1 MTLRLVPAAFLAATL
16 AATLVVYAGVLGCF
30 FWADDIVYLYD
41 ARNGSALEFLLIP
54 YGGHL
59 SWARNLLF
67 LVLERLAGPNPAP
80 FFALVLATHL
90 LNVALCFAVVRL
102 WTGSALLAGVW
113 ATLWGTSPRNAAT
126 LEWFAGHSQMVVA
139 TVMLL
144 LLWRAGA
151 LLARGTVPTARDAWA
166 AVALCVLATA
176 SFGIG
181 LGLGMVVPLAA
192 LLLFPRMSRAPRL
205 LLLALFVILPL
216 CYVAGQLAYA
226 AVGTRALSPSGGSL
240 LATLPTAVELT
251 VRMTGTGLAGLLA
264 GFTTTAPIAPSA
276 ALAAAAGLGLA
287 LVVALVPSDGPTR
300 RRLLAVALLPLAIY
314 GITAVGRAPNLKF
327 AGGTARIVATPRYHY
342 AAPLGLA
349 ILAALLCAEAG
360 RRLRVPAAVGKTS
373 AALVV
378 VIGALAWAQSPWHL
392 DDHAWIAERVDVLLA
407 EVDTA
412 AAAAAP
418 ATPVVLPNRPFGGV
432 GPMFMLTPTVFP
444 RFAGVYVAFRASDEV
459 AGRPIR
465 FAESDPA
472 VYAALTANPQK
483 RIARLLVPA
492 P

>member
-1 MTLRLVPAAFLAATL
+1 MVPAALLAASL
-16 AATLVVYAGVLGCF
+16 GATLVVYAGVLGCF
-30 FWADDIVYLYD
+30 FWADDIVFLYD
-41 ARNGSALEFLLIP
+41 ARNGSALDFLLIP

-67 LVLERLAGPNPAP
+67 LVLERLVGPNPGP

-90 LNVALCFAVVRL
+90 LNVALCFAVVRV
-102 WTGSALLAGVW
+102 WTRSALLAAVW
-113 ATLWGTSPRNAAT
+113 AALWGTSPRNAAT

-139 TVMLL
+139 AIMLL
-144 LLWRAGA
+144 LLWRAGT
-151 LLARGTVPTARDAWA
+151 LVARQTEPTARDAWGA
-166 AVALCVLATA
+166 LALCVVATG
-176 SFGIG
+176 SFGVG
-181 LGLGMVVPLAA
+181 LGLGMVVPIAA
-192 LLLFPRMSRAPRL
+192 LLLFPRMRRRPRR
-205 LLLALFVILPL
+205 LLLALFAILPL
-216 CYVAGQLAYA
+216 SYVAGLGAYA

-251 VRMTGTGLAGLLA
+251 VLMTGTGLAGLLA
-264 GFTTTAPIAPSA
+264 GFTTTEPIALPA
-276 ALAAAAGLGLA
+276 ALAAAAGLA
-287 LVVALVPSDGPTR
+287 LVLAAALVLGDGPTR

-314 GITAVGRAPNLKF
+314 GITAVGRAPNLAF

-349 ILAALLCAEAG
+349 ILAALLCAEAR
-360 RRLRVPAAVGKTS
+360 RRLRLPAAVGPLA

-378 VIGALAWAQSPWHL
+378 TSGAVAWARSDWRL
-392 DDHAWIAERVDVLLA
+392 DEHAWIGTRVDVLLA
-407 EVDTA
+407 EVDA

-418 ATPVVLPNRPFGGV
+418 PGAPVVLPNTPFGGV

-444 RFAGVYVAFRASDEV
+444 RFAGVYVAFRSSDEV

-465 FAESDPA
+465 FAEPDA
-472 VYAALTANPQK
+472 TVYAALTADSRK